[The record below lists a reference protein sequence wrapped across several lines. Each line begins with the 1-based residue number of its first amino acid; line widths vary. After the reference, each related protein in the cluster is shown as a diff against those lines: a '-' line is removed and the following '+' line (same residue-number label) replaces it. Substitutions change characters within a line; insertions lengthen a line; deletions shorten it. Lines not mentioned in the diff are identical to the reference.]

1 MKRILFAL
9 LALPMLVTSC
19 FDDDD
24 SNVIDYSKYYEWRD
38 RNNAIFDTME
48 SYLATHGESAYFS
61 DTIQSLSYPA
71 FKTFYRVIASANEDS
86 LRAIK
91 KWYTPFSTSTL
102 KVHYT
107 LYDTE
112 SVLDLMPG
120 DAALFN
126 DPAVMDSIF
135 FDSSIKADTLE
146 SMQVQYYEN
155 FTCNDVIDGWGDIL
169 QNMHI
174 GDEWLVAIPWQ
185 LGYGQSGQSSGGI
198 MPYSSLFF
206 RVKLCDILWWGGT
219 VEAQ

>member
-1 MKRILFAL
+1 
-9 LALPMLVTSC
+9 
-19 FDDDD
+19 
-24 SNVIDYSKYYEWRD
+24 
-38 RNNAIFDTME
+38 
-48 SYLATHGESAYFS
+48 
-61 DTIQSLSYPA
+61 
-71 FKTFYRVIASANEDS
+71 
-86 LRAIK
+86 
-91 KWYTPFSTSTL
+91 
-102 KVHYT
+102 
-107 LYDTE
+107 
-112 SVLDLMPG
+112 MPG

-146 SMQVQYYEN
+146 SMQVKYYEN

-219 VEAQ
+219 VEAR